1 MLTEDASEGT
11 DSWLVNA
18 EAEAAVDGVVGS
30 LSCVEEEV
38 PFPSWPTANGVGCDP
53 SIKVR
58 SY

>member
-1 MLTEDASEGT
+1 MLIEEANEGT

-18 EAEAAVDGVVGS
+18 SAEAAVDGAVAS
-30 LSCVEEEV
+30 LSCVEEEA

-53 SIKVR
+53 SIKVI